1 MATSGRSHYIESV
14 RVQLGA
20 WKVELDET
28 RRSAKAAAAKLDET
42 AAREAE
48 AALAALGM
56 KEQALE
62 SRLTDVERASDDAW
76 EMPRISLEIAWD
88 DLRAASRTAARFE
101 ALARRQSATSTS
113 PLATSWPGSF
123 SEREQKKS

>member
-1 MATSGRSHYIESV
+1 MITSPRNHYVESV

-28 RRSAKAAAAKLDET
+28 RRSAKAAAAQLDET
-42 AAREAE
+42 SAREAE

-62 SRLTDVERASDDAW
+62 SRLAEVERASDDAW
-76 EMPRISLEIAWD
+76 EMPRIGLEMAWD
-88 DLRAASRTAARFE
+88 DLRAASRVAARFE
-101 ALARRQSATSTS
+101 ALARRRSSNATS
-113 PLATSWPGSF
+113 PLATSWPGSL
-123 SEREQKKS
+123 SEREAK